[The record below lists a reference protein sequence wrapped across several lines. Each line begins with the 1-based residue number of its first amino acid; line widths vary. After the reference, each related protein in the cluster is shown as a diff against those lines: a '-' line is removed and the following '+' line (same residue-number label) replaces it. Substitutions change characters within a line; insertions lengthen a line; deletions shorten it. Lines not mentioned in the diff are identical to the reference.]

1 MLPATPDAAT
11 LEEAEAE
18 AEAKTINNQRSGQ
31 VLSCRIASHGRCP
44 SIILQ

>member
-11 LEEAEAE
+11 LEEAE